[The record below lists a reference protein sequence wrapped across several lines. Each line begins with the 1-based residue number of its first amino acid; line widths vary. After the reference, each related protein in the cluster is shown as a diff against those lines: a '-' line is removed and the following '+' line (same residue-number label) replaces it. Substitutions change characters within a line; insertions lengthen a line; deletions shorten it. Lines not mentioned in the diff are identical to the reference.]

1 VTTDARGSAEAARR
15 VPGELLLSEEP
26 VALGLQ
32 TGHLL
37 SLGDRV
43 IDVIRLLDHTA
54 QTWAGNQQPRGIESS
69 QDRLVL
75 VSGAVMKG
83 AVEDGDGMPGEV
95 QVVLTKPVRAEICS
109 PVRLSR
115 PGAATR

>member
-1 VTTDARGSAEAARR
+1 M
-15 VPGELLLSEEP
+15 LL
-26 VALGLQ
+26 A
-32 TGHLL
+32 
-37 SLGDRV
+37 LGDRV
-43 IDVIRLLDHTA
+43 TDVIRLLDHTA

-95 QVVLTKPVRAEICS
+95 HPVA
-109 PVRLSR
+109 VDGGTDQAGTGGNLQ
-115 PGAATR
+115 PGEAVPPRRCDQ